1 MGIPND
7 VVLWLANVGI
17 AVILACENYL
27 LYKNDYYRISNIEF
41 LKRKY
46 KWMLDALKGKG
57 SKMDSNTEENISPAQ
72 PVVEEVANDEVARLS
87 DDESESGKLIDS
99 EIIAEDSNCYKSIPI
114 NVTMFRRFKEC
125 EFSILNIHVPE
136 STCFDKTDTTI
147 IKALNLDVHNAE
159 TDHLTSI
166 STSSHDK
173 LDPKKAALRKSMNVN
188 YTSGNSH
195 VGDTFGGNTDLSE
208 ELMDVRLNYA
218 TRIVMSSKVLPNI
231 PGCEPHSAAAQQ
243 MQSTFPDADIVD
255 IVRFLIA
262 RKGDAALATDM
273 MTKAIAWHS
282 SNFPLKR
289 SSDVLA
295 AINTRCF
302 FQFGQARD
310 GTPVVY
316 FRGSLYDNTKASADT
331 FVLLAAHIIDYTIK
345 SYGSLNVAVFV
356 HSVSVPG
363 APNAPADMD
372 FIKKFIST
380 LSDNYPE
387 RLKRLIMYPFPW
399 YGRAIW
405 SVLKMFV
412 DKRTQDKVLFLSKG
426 YTDKLPNEITEFIAL
441 DQIPKFCGGTSELE
455 VPDVAKTLE

>member
-7 VVLWLANVGI
+7 MVLWLANLGI
-17 AVILACENYL
+17 VVILVCENYL
-27 LYKNDYYRISNIEF
+27 LFKNDFSRISNIKY
-41 LKRKY
+41 LKQKY
-46 KWMLDALKGKG
+46 KWIYDLMKGPSAKDDNEVENTTA
-57 SKMDSNTEENISPAQ
+57 SAQDSAD
-72 PVVEEVANDEVARLS
+72 VVSEVIDSVSNDENH
-87 DDESESGKLIDS
+87 
-99 EIIAEDSNCYKSIPI
+99 EIIDNEESSAEDTFSYTTIAI
-114 NVTMFRRFKEC
+114 NVTTFRRFKEC

-136 STCFDKTDTTI
+136 SVCFDKTDTTI
-147 IKALNLDVHNAE
+147 IKALNLDIHNTE
-159 TDHLTSI
+159 TDNTTPL
-166 STSSHDK
+166 SSSSRDK
-173 LDPKKAALRKSMNVN
+173 LDPMKATTRKSMNMN
-188 YTSGNSH
+188 ITGNNN
-195 VGDTFGGNTDLSE
+195 VRDTFSATDTALSE
-208 ELMDVRLNYA
+208 ELVNVRLNYA

-231 PGCEPHSAAAQQ
+231 PGCEPHSTAAQQ
-243 MQSTFPDADIVD
+243 MQSKFPDADIVD

-262 RKGDAALATDM
+262 RKGDVALATEM
-273 MTKAIAWHS
+273 MTKALAWHS

-289 SSDVLA
+289 SPEILA

-345 SYGSLNVAVFV
+345 FYGSLNVAVFV

-399 YGRAIW
+399 YGRALW

-412 DKRTQDKVLFLSKG
+412 DKRTQ
-426 YTDKLPNEITEFIAL
+426 
-441 DQIPKFCGGTSELE
+441 GTHSLTYSLTHLTTYSLTHSRQSIVSLE
-455 VPDVAKTLE
+455 RLY

>member
-1 MGIPND
+1 
-7 VVLWLANVGI
+7 
-17 AVILACENYL
+17 
-27 LYKNDYYRISNIEF
+27 
-41 LKRKY
+41 
-46 KWMLDALKGKG
+46 MLDALKAKG
-57 SKMDSNTEENISPAQ
+57 SKMDTNTEENITPAQ
-72 PVVEEVANDEVARLS
+72 PIMEEEAVVSDEVAKS
-87 DDESESGKLIDS
+87 DDESESDKLIDS
-99 EIIAEDSNCYKSIPI
+99 EIIAEDTNSYKNIPI
-114 NVTMFRRFKEC
+114 NVTTFRRFKEC

-147 IKALNLDVHNAE
+147 IKALNVDIHNTE

-173 LDPKKAALRKSMNVN
+173 LDPKKATMKKSMNVN
-188 YTSGNSH
+188 YGSGNMRDS
-195 VGDTFGGNTDLSE
+195 FGVNTDLSE
-208 ELMDVRLNYA
+208 ELVDVRLNYA
-218 TRIVMSSKVLPNI
+218 TRIVMTSKVLPNI

-262 RKGDAALATDM
+262 RKGDAALATEM

-289 SSDVLA
+289 SPEVLA

-426 YTDKLPNEITEFIAL
+426 YTDKLPNEVTEFIAI
-441 DQIPKFCGGTSELE
+441 DQIPKCCGGTNDSEIL
-455 VPDVAKTLE
+455 DIARTLE